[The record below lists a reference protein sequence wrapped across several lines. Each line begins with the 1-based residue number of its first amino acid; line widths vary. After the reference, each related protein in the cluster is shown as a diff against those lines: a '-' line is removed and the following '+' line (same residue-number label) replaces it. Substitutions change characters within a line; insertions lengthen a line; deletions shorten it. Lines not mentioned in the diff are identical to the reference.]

1 MNTGMKVLKFGGTSV
16 GSAQRMKDVARLITD
31 GERKIVVLSAMSGTT
46 NTLVEISDYL
56 YKKNPEGA
64 NEIINRL
71 EAKYRRHIDELYAT
85 PEYKQKGMDLIKSHF
100 DYIRS
105 YTKDLFTLFE
115 EKVILAQGELISTGM
130 MNYYLQECGVN
141 SVLLPALEFMRTDKN
156 AEPDPVYIKDK
167 LRAQLELYP
176 DADIY
181 ITQGFICRN
190 AYGEIDNLQRGG
202 SDYTASLIGAA
213 VNASEIQIWT
223 DIDGMHNNDPR
234 FVQNTSPVRY
244 LNFEEAAE
252 LAYFGAKI
260 LHPVCI
266 QPAKL
271 GNIPVRLLNTMSPE
285 APGTLISN
293 DADGGGIKA
302 VAAKDN
308 ITAIKIK
315 SGRMLLAYGFLRKVF
330 EIFESYKTPID
341 MVTTSEVGVS
351 LTIDN
356 TSPVR
361 HLQFEEAAE
370 LAYFGAKILHPTCI
384 QPAKYANIPVRLL
397 NTMDPSA
404 EGTLISN
411 DTEKGKIKA
420 VAAKDNITAIK
431 IKSSRMLLAY
441 GFLRKVFEIFESYQT
456 SIDMI
461 CTSEVGVS
469 VSIDNVKHLNEIL
482 DDLKKYGTV
491 TVDRDMCIICV
502 VGDLEWENVG
512 FEAKA
517 LDAMRDIPVRM
528 ISYGGSNYNISFLIR
543 ECDKKEALQSL
554 SKALFNE

>member
-1 MNTGMKVLKFGGTSV
+1 MKVLKFGGTSV
-16 GSAQRMKDVARLITD
+16 GSAERIREVAKLITD
-31 GERKIVVLSAMSGTT
+31 GEPKIVVLSAMSGTT

-64 NEIINRL
+64 NEVINRL
-71 EAKYRRHIDELYAT
+71 EAQYRGHVNELYAT
-85 PEYKQKGMDLIKSHF
+85 AEYKQKASELLRSHF
-100 DYIRS
+100 NYIRS

-115 EKVILAQGELISTGM
+115 EKVILAQGELMSTAM
-130 MNYYLQECGVN
+130 MNFYLQECGVKA
-141 SVLLPALEFMRTDKN
+141 VLLPALEYMRTDKN

-167 LRAQLELYP
+167 LHAQLELQ
-176 DADIY
+176 AGANIY
-181 ITQGFICRN
+181 ITQGYICRN

-234 FVQNTSPVRY
+234 VV
-244 LNFEEAAE
+244 E
-252 LAYFGAKI
+252 
-260 LHPVCI
+260 H
-266 QPAKL
+266 
-271 GNIPVRLLNTMSPE
+271 
-285 APGTLISN
+285 TL
-293 DADGGGIKA
+293 
-302 VAAKDN
+302 
-308 ITAIKIK
+308 
-315 SGRMLLAYGFLRKVF
+315 
-330 EIFESYKTPID
+330 
-341 MVTTSEVGVS
+341 
-351 LTIDN
+351 
-356 TSPVR
+356 PVR
-361 HLQFEEAAE
+361 HLHFEEAAE

-397 NTMDPSA
+397 NTMEPEA
-404 EGTLISN
+404 PGTMISN

-431 IKSSRMLLAY
+431 IKSGRMLLAY

-469 VSIDNVKHLNEIL
+469 VSIDNTKHLNEIL

-491 TVDRDMCIICV
+491 TVDSDMCIICV
-502 VGDLEWENVG
+502 VGDLDWENIG

-528 ISYGGSNYNISFLIR
+528 ISFGGSNYNISFLIR
-543 ECDKKEALQSL
+543 QADKKRALQTLSDSL
-554 SKALFNE
+554 FHS